1 MAYEVFERIIKRVT
15 SPMLT
20 ISSLGRLSFNTAA
33 SETLHKKAVVDVLLM
48 WDKESRKMA
57 IRSINKKD
65 DRSYR
70 MRFSRRNKAAG
81 FAAKA
86 FLEYIGY
93 DYSAS
98 KAFPCVWNEDQGMFE
113 ISLPAEALKPSSP
126 SDKPQPQRFPR
137 LPRLQKGQNEGEKQ
151 QLSAAV

>member
-1 MAYEVFERIIKRVT
+1 MAYEVFERVIKRVT
-15 SPMLT
+15 TPMLS

-33 SETLHKKAVVDVLLM
+33 SDMLHRMAVADVLLM
-48 WDKESRKMA
+48 WDRENRKIA

-93 DYSAS
+93 DYSES
-98 KAFPCVWNEDQGMFE
+98 RSFPCVWNEDQGMFE
-113 ISLPAEALKPSSP
+113 ISLTAEAFKPSGAP
-126 SDKPQPQRFPR
+126 TKPQAQRFPR
-137 LPRLQKGQNEGEKQ
+137 LPRAQRHQSEGEKQ
-151 QLSAAV
+151 QMSAAV